1 MLQAAKKNKFKAT
14 AIIVCLLCVLSLCVA
29 VGAAFINT
37 NRDTRPV
44 PDVAKSSLKYSNA
57 YEELLHNRRLQIP
70 LFYEDRDILAIENT
84 KTGYVWKTG
93 VDVPFLNEAWE
104 ARDIITDAKESG
116 VIQNLKTMLKKRI

>member
-44 PDVAKSSLKYSNA
+44 PDVAN
-57 YEELLHNRRLQIP
+57 LH
-70 LFYEDRDILAIENT
+70 
-84 KTGYVWKTG
+84 
-93 VDVPFLNEAWE
+93 
-104 ARDIITDAKESG
+104 
-116 VIQNLKTMLKKRI
+116 

>member
-57 YEELLHNRRLQIP
+57 YEELCTIGDYKYLSNRKYKNRICLENRR
-70 LFYEDRDILAIENT
+70 RRS
-84 KTGYVWKTG
+84 
-93 VDVPFLNEAWE
+93 FL
-104 ARDIITDAKESG
+104 K
-116 VIQNLKTMLKKRI
+116 

>member
-57 YEELLHNRRLQIP
+57 KCSEWI
-70 LFYEDRDILAIENT
+70 T
-84 KTGYVWKTG
+84 KERSNPIWK
-93 VDVPFLNEAWE
+93 VPVLS
-104 ARDIITDAKESG
+104 D
-116 VIQNLKTMLKKRI
+116 L